1 MPVTNCINNIQFS
14 STNILTFTSN
24 GTYTP
29 SANCVAAQVVIVG
42 GGGGGAGSDAPAAG
56 ERGLAGAGA
65 GGATVIKVYG
75 RTALLPSVAV
85 TVGAGGTGGA
95 AGTNNGNAGGATT
108 FLGLTA
114 NGGGGG
120 QSVAPASGVTVNGA
134 VGGTG
139 AGGDLNIRGGG
150 TPFSLYSGGGF
161 AIPRGGNTLYATDS
175 QIGFGA
181 AAVQFGG
188 GGPGGW
194 RDFGNPAVAGNN
206 GAAGIVYI
214 TEYLSA

>member
-1 MPVTNCINNIQFS
+1 MAAQNAINNVQFS
-14 STNILTFTSN
+14 STNVVTFTSN

-29 SANCVAAQVVIVG
+29 SANCVAAQVVCVG

-65 GGATVIKVYG
+65 GGGTVIKVYA
-75 RTALLPSVAV
+75 RSSLVPSVAV
-85 TVGAGGTGGA
+85 TIGSGGTGGA

-114 NGGGGG
+114 SGGGGG
-120 QSVAPASGVTVNGA
+120 QATAPGAGLTVNGA
-134 VGGTG
+134 LGGSAT
-139 AGGDLNIRGGG
+139 GGDVNVIGGS

-181 AAVQFGG
+181 VAVSYGG

-194 RDFGNPAVAGNN
+194 RDFGNAAAAGNN

-214 TEYLSA
+214 TEYLGS